1 MKDHFRPA
9 MLLLAAVFLFAG
21 GCGTPSFLI
30 TPVSNTSELEET
42 QVAPGKGFAPS
53 KVAIIEVEG
62 MLINARSGGFL
73 QPEEN
78 KLSLFTQQM
87 DRAAN
92 DSTVKAVVL
101 RINSPGGTVVC
112 SDTMYQIVR
121 KFRQSTGKPV
131 IADTQEMTCSGAY
144 YVACGCDRIV
154 AQPTSIVGSVG
165 VIFQTFEVTG
175 LMQKIGVRSN
185 AVTSGLN
192 KEMGSPFKELTPEER
207 AIMQQMVDDFY
218 ARFRGVVTENR
229 HISADNLAMT
239 TDGRVF
245 TGTEAVRLGLADQNG
260 LLDDAIDLAR
270 TLGHAPGAQVI
281 MYKRPYGYSG
291 SIYSTTPVSPAE
303 AAGRTAPT
311 ELRLTVPGADDALPA
326 GFYYLWEPGV

>member
-1 MKDHFRPA
+1 MSSFRQA
-9 MLLLAAVFLFAG
+9 LFVFAILLAA

-30 TPVSNTSELEET
+30 TPVSSSSELQET
-42 QVAPGKGFAPS
+42 QVAPGKGLFSS

-62 MLINARSGGFL
+62 MLINAKEGGFL

-87 DRAAN
+87 DLAAK
-92 DSTVKAVVL
+92 DPDVKAVVL

-112 SDTMYQIVR
+112 SDTMYQIVK
-121 KFRQSTGKPV
+121 KFRADTGKPV
-131 IADTQEMTCSGAY
+131 IADTQEMTASGAY

-154 AQPTSIVGSVG
+154 AEPASLVGSVG

-175 LMQKIGVRSN
+175 LMGKIGVRSN
-185 AVTSGLN
+185 AITSGVN
-192 KEMGSPFKELTPEER
+192 KEMGSPFKEMTPEER
-207 AIMQQMVDDFY
+207 AIIQHMVDDFY

-229 HISADNLAMT
+229 HISSDDLAMA

-245 TGTEAVRLGLADQNG
+245 TGTDAVKLGLADQNG

-270 TLGHAPGAQVI
+270 EMGHAPGAQVI

-291 SIYSTTPVSPAE
+291 SIYSATPMSPLE
-303 AAGRTAPT
+303 AARGGPT
-311 ELRLTVPGADDALPA
+311 ELRLTVPGAEDALPA
-326 GFYYLWEPGV
+326 GFYYLWQPGI

>member
-1 MKDHFRPA
+1 MKDHFHPA
-9 MLLLAAVFLFAG
+9 IVLLAAVVLLAA

-53 KVAIIEVEG
+53 KVALIEVEG
-62 MLINARSGGFL
+62 MLINAKTGGFL
-73 QPEEN
+73 QPQEN

-92 DSTVKAVVL
+92 DDSVKAVVL

-112 SDTMYQIVR
+112 SDTMYQIIC

-154 AQPTSIVGSVG
+154 AQPTSIVGSIG

-175 LMQKIGVRSN
+175 LMGKIGVRSN

-207 AIMQQMVDDFY
+207 AIMQHMVDDFY
-218 ARFRGVVTENR
+218 ARFRGVVTANR
-229 HISADNLAMT
+229 HIAPENLAMT

-245 TGTEAVRLGLADQNG
+245 SGTEAVRLGLADQNG

-270 TLGHAPGAQVI
+270 TMGHAPGAEVI

-291 SIYSTTPVSPAE
+291 SIYSASPMSPEE
-303 AAGRTAPT
+303 AADRNGPT
-311 ELRLTVPGADDALPA
+311 ELRLSVPGAEDALPA
-326 GFYYLWEPGV
+326 GFYYVWEPGI